1 MMSGI
6 DLQDDVLQVEREPT
20 TLDALAIDVSDVLSE
35 LGIDHALVAEYVA
48 ILSGRARST
57 EDIDLL
63 LEPLDRR
70 GAEDLVGA
78 LKQAGFWGSAMPLD
92 DLAGTLATGSNVR
105 VARDGAV
112 IPNVEL
118 KYATD
123 EFDRASIEN
132 AIIAR
137 IDGHDLHIGPL
148 ELQIAYKLN
157 LGSQKDF
164 EDAVHLYTLF
174 EESLST
180 SALERWVRKL
190 DVTDA
195 YDRLR
200 AY

>member
-35 LGIDHALVAEYVA
+35 LGIDHALVAGYVA

>member
-105 VARDGAV
+105 VARNGAV

>member
-105 VARDGAV
+105 VARDGVV